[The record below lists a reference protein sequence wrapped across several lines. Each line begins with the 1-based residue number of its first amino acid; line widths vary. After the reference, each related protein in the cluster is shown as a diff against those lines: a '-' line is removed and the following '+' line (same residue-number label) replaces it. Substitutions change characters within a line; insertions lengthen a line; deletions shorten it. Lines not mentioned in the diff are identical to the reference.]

1 MLCHARRFKISR
13 LNLRLYLLV
22 MGKKLIT
29 PLIYSKE
36 NKMDAIDTIKI
47 LGSLLGNGALSKG
60 SGGNVLGSIL
70 GSALGGAQNQQTQG
84 GGVLGDVLGSLI
96 GGNQQNTGGGGMA
109 DVLGGLL
116 GGQKQQQGG
125 GGLGDLLGSL
135 AGGGQSGGGLGDL
148 LGSLAGG
155 RQQPQQQQG
164 GGIGDLLGGLLG
176 GGGQSGGMGGAGGL
190 GGLLSG
196 ALTKYAQN
204 QNSTAPNPRV
214 EDSDLLPM
222 GLDQREATDQ
232 ATLIIRAMI
241 NAAKSDGSIDEAEQD
256 KVVGKLGDVSQA
268 EADFVR
274 NEFRQ
279 PLDAAAFVRSIPRGM
294 EQQIYA
300 VSLMAIDLDHNK
312 EAKYLDELA
321 RGLNIQPKLAN
332 QIHEQLGAPAI
343 YS

>member
-1 MLCHARRFKISR
+1 
-13 LNLRLYLLV
+13 
-22 MGKKLIT
+22 
-29 PLIYSKE
+29 
-36 NKMDAIDTIKI
+36 MDAIDTIKI

-70 GSALGGAQNQQTQG
+70 SSALGGAQNQQTQG
-84 GGVLGDVLGSLI
+84 GGALGDILGGLI
-96 GGNQQNTGGGGMA
+96 GGNQRNTSGGGMA

-116 GGQKQQQGG
+116 GGQQPQQG

-135 AGGGQSGGGLGDL
+135 TGGGGQSGGGLGDL

-155 RQQPQQQQG
+155 RQQQTPQG
-164 GGIGDLLGGLLG
+164 GGMGDLLGGLLG
-176 GGGQSGGMGGAGGL
+176 GGQSGGMGGTGGL
-190 GGLLSG
+190 GGLLAG

-204 QNSTAPNPRV
+204 QNNEAPNPGY
-214 EDSDLLPM
+214 EDNDLLPM
-222 GLDQREATDQ
+222 GVDKQEATDQ

-241 NAAKSDGSIDEAEQD
+241 NAAKSDGNIDEAEQE
-256 KVVGKLGDVSQA
+256 KVISKLGDVTRA

-274 NEFRQ
+274 REFRQ
-279 PLDAAAFVRSIPRGM
+279 PLDAAAFARSIPRGM

-312 EAKYLDELA
+312 EAHYLDELA
-321 RGLNIQPKLAN
+321 RGLNIQPRLAN

-343 YS
+343 YA

>member
-1 MLCHARRFKISR
+1 MEGI
-13 LNLRLYLLV
+13 
-22 MGKKLIT
+22 
-29 PLIYSKE
+29 
-36 NKMDAIDTIKI
+36 DAIKI

-84 GGVLGDVLGSLI
+84 GGALGDVLGSLI
-96 GGNQQNTGGGGMA
+96 GGNQQSTGGGSMA

-116 GGQKQQQGG
+116 GGGGRAQQQTG
-125 GGLGDLLGSL
+125 GGLGDILGGL
-135 AGGGQSGGGLGDL
+135 IGGGQSQQQAPAGGGMGDL
-148 LGSLAGG
+148 LGS
-155 RQQPQQQQG
+155 
-164 GGIGDLLGGLLG
+164 ILG
-176 GGGQSGGMGGAGGL
+176 GGSGNSGGLGGAGGL
-190 GGLLSG
+190 GGLLGG

-204 QNSTAPNPRV
+204 QNRDAPNPGH
-214 EDSDLLPM
+214 EDCDHLPM
-222 GLDQREATDQ
+222 GVDRREAEDQ

-241 NAAKSDGSIDEAEQD
+241 NAAKSDGNIDEAEQE
-256 KVVGKLGDVSQA
+256 KVIGKLGDVSQA

-274 NEFRQ
+274 SEFRA
-279 PLDAAAFVRSIPRGM
+279 PLDVNAFVHSIPRGM

-312 EAKYLDELA
+312 EAHYLDQLA
-321 RGLNIQPKLAN
+321 KGLNIQPQLAN